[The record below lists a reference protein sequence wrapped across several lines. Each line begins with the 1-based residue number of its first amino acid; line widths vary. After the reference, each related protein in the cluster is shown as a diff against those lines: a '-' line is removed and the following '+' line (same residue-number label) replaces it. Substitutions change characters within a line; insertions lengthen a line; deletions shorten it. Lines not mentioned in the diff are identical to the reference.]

1 MIILKKFWKYI
12 GEVNKDK
19 WYAHFLYSFFIT
31 KFPYEM
37 KRNTNI
43 FSKKPTFYGDPYI
56 VVKLSSIAMQTVSI
70 ALKQLVRPLF
80 KKHTMPEI
88 EKK

>member
-1 MIILKKFWKYI
+1 
-12 GEVNKDK
+12 
-19 WYAHFLYSFFIT
+19 
-31 KFPYEM
+31 M

-43 FSKKPTFYGDPYI
+43 FSKKPTLYGDPCI

-80 KKHTMPEI
+80 KKHTKPEI